1 MKCTIAKHNSL
12 LLQQAIQHY
21 RKSAQIFTF
30 PSLYDDFEPYPIN
43 EVVDVLTSH
52 TRYGVIQVLEQH
64 LNAIQSE
71 IDSFTKMTSGLRKN
85 ERLETS
91 FYTTKKHLEMMR
103 KRKQEIGNEM

>member
-1 MKCTIAKHNSL
+1 MKCTIAKHNGL

-21 RKSAQIFTF
+21 RKSHQIFTF
-30 PSLYDDFEPYPIN
+30 MSLYSDNEPYPID
-43 EVVDVLTSH
+43 E
-52 TRYGVIQVLEQH
+52 VIQVLEQR
-64 LNAIQSE
+64 LNAIQCE
-71 IDSFTKMTSGLRKN
+71 IDNFTKMTAGLRKN